1 MRFRKYSDI
10 NTKAYL
16 LTTPRGIIIVPGAA
30 SQEKN
35 NLIPMKVYQLFQDR
49 LSDQE
54 QYDSEVISEETSWAL
69 QYSNQHRTE

>member
-1 MRFRKYSDI
+1 MKFRKYSAI

-16 LTTPRGIIIVPGAA
+16 ITTPSGIIIVSGAS

-35 NLIPMKVYQLFQDR
+35 NLIAMKIYQLFQDR

-54 QYDSEVISEETSWAL
+54 QYDSEVISEETSWV
-69 QYSNQHRTE
+69 Q

>member
-1 MRFRKYSDI
+1 MRFRKHSAI

-16 LTTPRGIIIVPGAA
+16 LTTPGGIISGAA

-35 NLIPMKVYQLFQDR
+35 NPIAMKIYQLFQDR

-54 QYDSEVISEETSWAL
+54 QYDSEVISKETSWVL
-69 QYSNQHRTE
+69 

>member
-1 MRFRKYSDI
+1 MRFRKYSAT

-16 LTTPRGIIIVPGAA
+16 LTSPGGIIIVSGAV

-35 NLIPMKVYQLFQDR
+35 YLIAMKIYKLFQDR

-54 QYDSEVISEETSWAL
+54 QYDSEVISEETSWVL
-69 QYSNQHRTE
+69 

>member
-10 NTKAYL
+10 DTKAYL
-16 LTTPRGIIIVPGAA
+16 LTTPNGNIIVLGAA

-35 NLIPMKVYQLFQDR
+35 NLIPIQIYLLFQDR
-49 LSDQE
+49 LPDQD

-69 QYSNQHRTE
+69 WYSNQHLNE